1 MKRLAMLTMIL
12 TSLFAINFTAQAQ
25 MEMPKPAAEL
35 KQLDIFAGSWAI
47 DVDMKPGPM
56 GPGGKMTETEHC
68 DWMDGN
74 FYLVCHSDFKGAM
87 FNGSS
92 TSYYGYDV
100 NDKVYTYNAFSS
112 MGEAE
117 NAKGTLDGNTWSWAS
132 ESKMGG
138 QTTKNRFIL
147 KVLSPTSYSF
157 MFDVSQDGKT
167 WNTVMNGKGTKQK

>member
-35 KQLDIFAGSWAI
+35 KQFDVFAGSWVI

-68 DWMDGN
+68 DWMDGSY
-74 FYLVCHSDFKGAM
+74 YLVCHSDFKSSM

-92 TSYYGYDV
+92 TSYYGYDA

-117 NAKGTLDGNTWSWAS
+117 NAKGTLDGNTWSWMS

-157 MFDVSQDGKT
+157 TFDGSQDGKT
-167 WNTVMNGKGTKQK
+167 WNTVMDGKGTKQK